1 MTGRAGKQTRTNNAA
16 RDKRASR
23 SRLGLVGAMAETLSE
38 TGDDS
43 IAIAATLS
51 LACRGLLPERLDG
64 TPAGKLIELTARKLF
79 AIQNISIDSS
89 SLASQIATHAVLSMS
104 ATAGELGV
112 WLEERFQTICEDKL
126 ALNQITDP
134 LFTGWIYQCLLLKRN
149 NYSDLRG
156 SKTVHG
162 ISQITQW
169 FTPEW
174 IANFLIAEC
183 IPNEIPRDRPFKFLD
198 SSCGAG
204 HILVP
209 ALRKLVDAQM
219 KEESVEAALQHVL
232 NQQLFGIDIDPL
244 MAGLSAFSI
253 YLACRDL
260 STQAP
265 LPIPHIFAFSS
276 ERALDSALPE
286 PACHGSLLLSL
297 QPRPHVDLYR
307 IDGSQ
312 ISATELPE
320 RFDAHALNPPYLSH
334 RLLPRESADFLIQN
348 YNASHYDLYAAFLE
362 LGIRLMTEEGRLALI
377 CQQSFLTTARYEELR
392 RQLVDRC
399 HINSIVHLG
408 PGSFDSRGGEKVNN
422 AIISLSR
429 MRADKPQ
436 DSHIIR
442 AYNVV
447 STASKRVAEHD
458 GVQAVQNHKIDENDF
473 LSISRMIPGFPLAG
487 QCPGEIAKLF
497 DMLPTISQSDC
508 GITLTNGL
516 FTCDNKRFVR
526 HFSEIGKETSLTKNG
541 FVPYDKGGGQKWF
554 CTTPYLLEWKD
565 DGNDIREF
573 RAGRGQSRAL
583 PGERFYFR
591 QGITYSYI
599 GTKGFKARL
608 LSPGS
613 VFDIASSA
621 LFSDEIDLN
630 YMLGFLNSSLIR
642 FILGTL
648 NPTVNFQI
656 GDLRRIPM
664 RKPPHDTERDVAA
677 LAMEAVDLAREADRM
692 NPASPAFISLLGH
705 SELNSI
711 TPATSVAT
719 ASTDGKPNSQDAES
733 AYKRLT
739 ERIDY
744 INTRESQIQEKID
757 EAVFNLYQ
765 ISSTTRDII
774 KQNEWVVRTA
784 DPLVSTQTLQKFL
797 SL

>member
-1 MTGRAGKQTRTNNAA
+1 MTRKA
-16 RDKRASR
+16 RKHTPITGSERPER
-23 SRLGLVGAMAETLSE
+23 GPKSRLSLVSAVAEILSE
-38 TGDDS
+38 TGADS
-43 IAIAATLS
+43 LAIAATLS
-51 LACRGLLPERLDG
+51 LACRGLLPERLEG
-64 TPAGKLIELTARKLF
+64 TPSGKLIELAARKLF
-79 AIQNISIDSS
+79 AVQNISRDSS
-89 SLASQIATHAVLSMS
+89 SLASQIATRAELSS
-104 ATAGELGV
+104 SVTEDELAV
-112 WLEERFQTICEDKL
+112 WLEEKFQNICDNKL
-126 ALNQITDP
+126 ALNCITDP

-156 SKTVHG
+156 AKSVHG
-162 ISQITQW
+162 LSQITQW

-174 IANFLIAEC
+174 IANFLIDEC
-183 IPNEIPRDRPFKFLD
+183 IPNEIPRDRSFKFLD

-219 KEESVEAALQHVL
+219 KEQSVEEALQHVL
-232 NQQLFGIDIDPL
+232 NQQLFGVDIDPL
-244 MAGLSAFSI
+244 MSGLSAFSI

-265 LPIPHIFAFSS
+265 LPIPQIFAFSS
-276 ERALDSALPE
+276 ESAPDSALPE

-297 QPRPHVDLYR
+297 QQRPQVALYR

-312 ISATELPE
+312 ISITELPE
-320 RFDAHALNPPYLSH
+320 RFDAQALNPPYLSH
-334 RLLPRESADFLIQN
+334 RFLPRESADFLLQN
-348 YNASHYDLYAAFLE
+348 YNGSHYDLYAAFLE
-362 LGIRLMTEEGRLALI
+362 LGIRLMAADGGLALI

-399 HINSIVHLG
+399 HINSIVQLG

-422 AIISLSR
+422 AIISLRS
-429 MRADKPQ
+429 MQAGKSQ

-447 STASKRVAEHD
+447 SGESKRVAEHD
-458 GVQAVQNHKIDENDF
+458 GLQSLQNHKVDENEF

-487 QCPGEIAKLF
+487 QCPREIANLF
-497 DMLPTISQSDC
+497 DLLPTISQSDS

-526 HFSEIGKETSLTKNG
+526 HFSEIEKETSLTKNG

-565 DGNDIREF
+565 DGNEIREF

-664 RKPPHDTERDVAA
+664 RKPPHETERDVAA
-677 LAMEAVDLAREADRM
+677 LAMEAVDLAREADQM
-692 NPASPAFISLLGH
+692 NPASPAFISLLGD
-705 SELNSI
+705 SQLNSSA
-711 TPATSVAT
+711 PATLVAT
-719 ASTDGKPNSQDAES
+719 ASTNGKPTSQDAES

-744 INTRESQIQEKID
+744 INTRESQIQDKID

-765 ISSTTRDII
+765 ISNTTRDII

-784 DPLVSTQTLQKFL
+784 DPLVSTPTLQSFL
-797 SL
+797 SR

>member
-1 MTGRAGKQTRTNNAA
+1 MTGRAGKQRTNKTA

-23 SRLGLVGAMAETLSE
+23 SRLGLVGAMTETLSE

-43 IAIAATLS
+43 LAIAATLS
-51 LACRGLLPERLDG
+51 LACRGLLPERLEG
-64 TPAGKLIELTARKLF
+64 TPSGKLIELTARKLF
-79 AIQNISIDSS
+79 AVKNITIDSS
-89 SLASQIATHAVLSMS
+89 LLASQIATRAELSNS
-104 ATAGELGV
+104 VTEDELAV
-112 WLEERFQTICEDKL
+112 WLEEKFQTICDDKL

-149 NYSDLRG
+149 NYADLRG
-156 SKTVHG
+156 AKSVHG
-162 ISQITQW
+162 LSQITQW

-174 IANFLIAEC
+174 IANFLTDEC
-183 IPNEIPRDRPFKFLD
+183 IPNEIPSDRPFRFLD

-209 ALRKLVDAQM
+209 ALRKLVDAQT
-219 KEESVEAALQHVL
+219 KVESVEAALQHVL

-265 LPIPHIFAFSS
+265 LPIPQIFAFSS
-276 ERALDSALPE
+276 ECTLDSALPE

-297 QPRPHVDLYR
+297 QPRPHVRLYR
-307 IDGSQ
+307 IDDSQ
-312 ISATELPE
+312 ISTAELPE
-320 RFDAHALNPPYLSH
+320 KFDAQALNPPYLSH
-334 RLLPRESADFLIQN
+334 RLLPRESADFLVKN

-362 LGIRLMTEEGRLALI
+362 LGIRLMAEDGRLALI

-399 HINSIVHLG
+399 HISSIVQLG

-429 MRADKPQ
+429 MRTDKPP
-436 DSHIIR
+436 DPHTIR

-447 STASKRVAEHD
+447 STASKRIAEHE
-458 GVQAVQNHKIDENDF
+458 GVHALQNHEVDESDF

-487 QCPGEIAKLF
+487 QCPGEIAYLF
-497 DMLPTISQSDC
+497 DLLPTISQSNC

-526 HFSEIGKETSLTKNG
+526 HFSEIDKETSPTKNG

-677 LAMEAVDLAREADRM
+677 LAMEAVDLAKEADRM
-692 NPASPAFISLLGH
+692 NPASPAFISMLGH
-705 SELNSI
+705 SELSSI
-711 TPATSVAT
+711 TPAKSVAT

-744 INTRESQIQEKID
+744 INARESQIQEKID
-757 EAVFNLYQ
+757 EAVFDLYQ

-784 DPLVSTQTLQKFL
+784 DPLVSTPTLQKFL
-797 SL
+797 SR